1 MINVKDA
8 QFGAT
13 GDGSTDDRAAIQ
25 RAVDYAKNLT
35 LANNSAVRY
44 RVTIFFPAGY
54 YFIGGPINLTNTNG
68 LWLKGDGGS
77 YLNTI
82 ILGNT
87 GGVMFDFSG
96 SSLSG
101 CEGFTFITSDRG
113 NRSTTGVLFALTSN
127 GGLNCGIRQC
137 YFEMTDQ
144 PSANGGFG
152 SIGILNVR
160 SEEFYIHECVVRAN
174 TSLIMSY
181 VTNLSASGTNYTVT
195 SPFQT
200 LPTDAGSMGVTSI
213 NGTSLQTYEKRQ
225 PAMVLLGV
233 NNLNFQGY
241 IARLSANTGTNE
253 TAILCVQYTTNLKI
267 HANIE
272 SFSRALRVL
281 NAGFEGNDFD
291 LTSSNVTSP
300 TTELVDLTNSTVKGL
315 KLRITLPVLSER
327 SNRYVVYHAPDSNA
341 NNPAAG
347 SMINSEIT
355 CYDIT
360 SNQFIISPNLL
371 TKSANMVFNT
381 YKPFEKKG
389 GKLRQLSNNR
399 LGAGSNGSVSAVNAL
414 QFTQADNP
422 ASSNGRG
429 GYYRVWI
436 DGVIQ
441 AGSYGSGGS
450 AVLTFQAQLIVN
462 QNNVGTID
470 APSATVIILD
480 KSVTNPAY
488 LDVIGVLVNISFSNR
503 IGTVTVT
510 PRVTGSG
517 TGELVFYNGV
527 AELQTDFLVNDSLL
541 L

>member
-77 YLNTI
+77 YLNTL

-152 SIGILNVR
+152 SIGLLNVR
-160 SEEFYIHECVVRAN
+160 SEEFYIHECTIRAN
-174 TSLIMSY
+174 TPLIMSY
-181 VTNLSASGTNYTVT
+181 AANLSGSGTNFTVT

-200 LPTDAGSMGVTSI
+200 LAAGTGSMGVTSI
-213 NGTSLQTYEKRQ
+213 NGTSLQGYEKRQ
-225 PAMVLLGV
+225 PAMVLLGT
-233 NNLNFQGY
+233 NSLSFQGY
-241 IARLSANTGTNE
+241 LGRLSAANGANE
-253 TAILCVQYTTNLKI
+253 TAILCVNYTTNLKI
-267 HANIE
+267 QATIE
-272 SFSRALRVL
+272 SYSRTLRVL

-291 LTSSNVTSP
+291 IVSANVTTP
-300 TTELVDLTNSTVKGL
+300 ATELVDLTGSTVKGFN
-315 KLRITLPVLSER
+315 LRITLPVIAER
-327 SNRYVVYHAPDSNA
+327 SNRYVVYHATSTDPNQQ
-341 NNPAAG
+341 AAG
-347 SMINSEIT
+347 AITNGQIT
-355 CYDIT
+355 CYDIPN
-360 SNQFIISPNLL
+360 NQFIISPNLL
-371 TKSANMVFNT
+371 KKSVNLVFNILR
-381 YKPFEKKG
+381 PFEKKG
-389 GKLRQLSNNR
+389 GRLRQVSSQLI
-399 LGAGSNGSVSAVNAL
+399 GAGSNGSTTAANAV
-414 QFTQADNP
+414 QFTQADNT
-422 ASSNGRG
+422 ASPNGRG
-429 GYYRVWI
+429 GYYRVWL
-436 DGVIQ
+436 DGVIR
-441 AGSYGSGGS
+441 AGSYGSGGG
-450 AVLTFQAQLIVN
+450 AVLSFQAQVLVN
-462 QNNVGTID
+462 QNNVGTLD
-470 APSATVIILD
+470 SPSATVIILD

-488 LDVIGVLVNISFSNR
+488 LDIVGVLVDISFANR

-510 PRVTGSG
+510 PRVIGSG
-517 TGELVFYNGV
+517 TGEPVNYDGV
-527 AELQTDFLVNDSLL
+527 AELQSDFLVYDPILL
-541 L
+541 